1 LNKAAKAWEN
11 VHIAVYVLKETTGDL
26 PAAATYLTQLETPHY
41 RTVKLSAERVVHVY
55 FYAGDEE
62 EVLDAGSFY
71 DTLMIA
77 AGNNNMPDILHKDFQ
92 SGFQFQKMIEE
103 GRVVINRNRLPGDL
117 KGDSLTEALSK
128 NVIALDSL
136 FDEQGYVVA
145 NVNRAAG
152 LSGRIEKVVSTF
164 DRSGRLFY
172 EVQFL

>member
-1 LNKAAKAWEN
+1 
-11 VHIAVYVLKETTGDL
+11 
-26 PAAATYLTQLETPHY
+26 
-41 RTVKLSAERVVHVY
+41 
-55 FYAGDEE
+55 
-62 EVLDAGSFY
+62 
-71 DTLMIA
+71 M
-77 AGNNNMPDILHKDFQ
+77 
-92 SGFQFQKMIEE
+92 
-103 GRVVINRNRLPGDL
+103 INRNRLPGDL